1 MNNYSLFV
9 QVQHCSMV
17 THFECCQV
25 FIGGWG
31 NSKTVIR
38 RNREKPDKAVAET
51 PDILSD
57 AEYRGFWIRW
67 AGGSVAVGKEGEVA
81 PLVAWDDPEPFG
93 IGYYGICTGW
103 GASGSWLI
111 EGEFQG

>member
-1 MNNYSLFV
+1 
-9 QVQHCSMV
+9 MV